1 MSYYL
6 QHYFDPK
13 RDHLHLKPSQMVEE
27 TSALFDLGYVQN
39 AIAGQV
45 LAEIVPL
52 AQVHRPDPSY
62 ILDKPAL
69 PMGPNTCV
77 APEYPNYLLAAA
89 NGYVFYYDG
98 LITVKR
104 LLNVRRDV
112 DFHTGNIFFVGD
124 CAVHGSVR
132 AGFEIQA
139 NNILV
144 KDMIEGGIVRA
155 RRDLAVV
162 GGIRGGAGKHCLAAS
177 GGTLTSM
184 FVEKAEIRA
193 TDTIIIK
200 KYCLHSTIY
209 SGGNC
214 VVQGRLAGGTI
225 NANASVCITEQL
237 GNNAAIPTR
246 IYLGYDPMRIRLLQ
260 REDAKIA
267 QLSEMITHLQAVAGH
282 LPPDASDASRK
293 LAKSIEERSH
303 LIKHRSE
310 LWASLHLDEQS
321 ASRCVL
327 VVPGTVYPGVEIAIG
342 RTFLAVEKMLTNVV
356 FRLIDEEVL
365 ICPGKGASSS
375 EAALKA
381 CTSQVSAPKDTKG
394 AS

>member
-13 RDHLHLKPSQMVEE
+13 RDHLNLKPSQMVAE

-45 LAEIVPL
+45 LAQIVPL
-52 AQVHRPDPSY
+52 DQVKKPDPSY
-62 ILDKPAL
+62 ILQEPVL
-69 PMGPNTCV
+69 PQGPNTCV
-77 APEYPNYLLAAA
+77 APEYPTYLLAAA
-89 NGYVFYYDG
+89 NGYVFYYNG

-104 LLNVRRDV
+104 LLNVRGDV

-144 KDMIEGGIVRA
+144 KNMVEGGIVRA
-155 RRDLAVV
+155 RKDLAVV
-162 GGIRGGAGKHCLAAS
+162 GGIRGGAGRHCLVAS
-177 GGTLTSM
+177 GGTLTSL

-209 SGGNC
+209 SNGNC

-246 IYLGYDPMRIRLLQ
+246 VYLGYDPMRIRLLQ
-260 REDAKIA
+260 REDTKIA
-267 QLSEMITHLQAVAGH
+267 KLSEMITHLQAVAGH
-282 LPPDASDASRK
+282 LPPDTNDTTRK
-293 LAKSIEERSH
+293 LAKALEQRGH
-303 LIKHRSE
+303 LINHRLE
-310 LWASLHLDEQS
+310 LWTSLHQDEQF
-321 ASRCVL
+321 AARCVL
-327 VVPGTVYPGVEIAIG
+327 VVPGTVYPGVEVAIG
-342 RTFLAVEKMLTNVV
+342 RTFFAVEQKYTNVV
-356 FRLIDEEVL
+356 FRLVDEEIIVT
-365 ICPGKGASSS
+365 PGKNIPLT
-375 EAALKA
+375 EMFPKVALSPDDA
-381 CTSQVSAPKDTKG
+381 TESL
-394 AS
+394 

>member
-1 MSYYL
+1 M
-6 QHYFDPK
+6 
-13 RDHLHLKPSQMVEE
+13 RLKPSQAVAE

-45 LAEIVPL
+45 LAQIVPL
-52 AQVHRPDPSY
+52 DQVKNPDPSY
-62 ILDKPAL
+62 ILDRPIL
-69 PMGPNTCV
+69 PVGPNTCV
-77 APEYPNYLLAAA
+77 SPEYPTYLLAAA
-89 NGYVFYYDG
+89 NGYVFYYNG

-104 LLNVRRDV
+104 LLNVRGDV

-139 NNILV
+139 NNILIKNMV
-144 KDMIEGGIVRA
+144 EGGIVRA

-162 GGIRGGAGKHCLAAS
+162 GGVRGGAGKHCLAAS
-177 GGTLTSM
+177 GGTLTTL

-209 SGGNC
+209 SGANC
-214 VVQGRLAGGTI
+214 VVQGRLSGGTI

-246 IYLGYDPMRIRLLQ
+246 VYLGYDPMRIRLLQ
-260 REDAKIA
+260 REDLKIA
-267 QLSEMITHLQAVAGH
+267 QLSEMIIHLQAVAGH
-282 LPPDASDASRK
+282 LPPEATDASRK
-293 LAKSIEERSH
+293 LAKYLEKRGH

-310 LWASLHLDEQS
+310 LWASLHLDEQF
-321 ASRCVL
+321 ASRCAL
-327 VVPGTVYPGVEIAIG
+327 VVPGTVYPGVEVAIG
-342 RTFLAVEKMLTNVV
+342 RTFMAVEQKYTNVV
-356 FRLIDEEVL
+356 FRLINDEIVVS
-365 ICPGKGASSS
+365 PGKGAAGKNTQFTGDNAKSDSP
-375 EAALKA
+375 EGAA
-381 CTSQVSAPKDTKG
+381 
-394 AS
+394 